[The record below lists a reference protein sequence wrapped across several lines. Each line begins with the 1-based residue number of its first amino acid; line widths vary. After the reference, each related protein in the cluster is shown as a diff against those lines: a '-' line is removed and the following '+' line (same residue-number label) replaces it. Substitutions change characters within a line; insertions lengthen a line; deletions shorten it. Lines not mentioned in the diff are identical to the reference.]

1 MEERAV
7 SETATLLAAV
17 FPSAVSHASALLAHT
32 IGAEPIHV
40 ALENMAWIKRLIVEA
55 CLRAL
60 D

>member
-1 MEERAV
+1 M